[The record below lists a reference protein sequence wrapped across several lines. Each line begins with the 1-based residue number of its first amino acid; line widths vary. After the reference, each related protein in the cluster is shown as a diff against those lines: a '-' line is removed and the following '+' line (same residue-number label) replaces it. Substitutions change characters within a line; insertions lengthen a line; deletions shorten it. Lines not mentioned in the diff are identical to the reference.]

1 LDAGFSDE
9 FNAKLVNERLNG
21 TGVGEFEGVLNSPSK
36 ITVTK
41 GGSQPAS
48 TITKDNIDDMRTRA
62 WRYGSAVWLANHG
75 TLPMLR
81 SLVQT
86 IGTSGVVVPYFT
98 TTPDGQSMLDGRPL
112 FFTEYCAALGTEG
125 DLVLCNW
132 SEYLEG
138 TLTSMQNAESM
149 HVRFLEHERTFKF
162 WMENDARC
170 WWRSA
175 LTPKNGPTRSPI
187 VTLQTR

>member
-1 LDAGFSDE
+1 
-9 FNAKLVNERLNG
+9 
-21 TGVGEFEGVLNSPSK
+21 
-36 ITVTK
+36 
-41 GGSQPAS
+41 
-48 TITKDNIDDMRTRA
+48 MRTRC
-62 WRYGSAVWLANHG
+62 WRYGSAVWIANHG

-81 SLVQT
+81 SLVQA
-86 IGTSGVVVPYFT
+86 IGTGGVVVPYFT
-98 TTPDGQSMLDGRPL
+98 TDVNGNAMLDGRPL
-112 FFTEYCAALGTEG
+112 FFSEFCPALGTEG
-125 DLVLCNW
+125 DIGLYNW

-138 TLTSMQNAESM
+138 TLTSQQNAESM

-187 VTLQTR
+187 VTLQTRS